1 MNGGKNRMITL
12 AIIVCVLG
20 LLLLGLGACII
31 VGGTTGLVIIIDLGV
46 ALGILYL
53 FIRMLRGGL

>member
-1 MNGGKNRMITL
+1 MITL